1 MMVKAG
7 DRERGKQGLLACI
20 SAWGGCVTPIALRV
34 SQPSSVDPSEP
45 WTQA

>member
-7 DRERGKQGLLACI
+7 DREREAGTACLYLCM
-20 SAWGGCVTPIALRV
+20 GRGVPIALRM